1 MLIHTWGEA
10 NKTTFSVRIGGE
22 YTSVAL
28 FTVFSRVSNRT
39 MASDERGGVVAEQ
52 STPDP
57 TPGPGGARHGDRAF
71 PVRWLE
77 LMPVLVL

>member
-1 MLIHTWGEA
+1 M
-10 NKTTFSVRIGGE
+10 TTLVFGSAAQH
-22 YTSVAL
+22 TSVAL
-28 FTVFSRVSNRT
+28 FTVFSRVSCRT

-52 STPDP
+52 STPGP

-77 LMPVLVL
+77 LMPVLVLEW